1 MHKNIVEK
9 IVFQFFGIVTWFVV
23 AVVALILGYIIYRG
37 VGIIS
42 WNFISQPPINGMM
55 EGGILPAILGTLA
68 LILGSCL
75 LAFPIGILSGVY
87 MNEYAPKNIFKKFI
101 GMMTNNLAGI
111 PSIVFGLF
119 GLAMFVNFFQF
130 GVSIL
135 SGCLTLAILI
145 VPVIIRTTEE
155 SLKLVEDTYRLS
167 SYALGASKFETV
179 FRVVLPM
186 AFPNIITGLILSIG
200 RVAGETAPII
210 FTAAAY
216 YLPQLVLSLGSP
228 VMALP
233 YHLYV
238 MATSGIDL
246 DKSRELAFGTALVLM
261 AIVLLLNF
269 AAGGMKLYFKQNRS

>member
-1 MHKNIVEK
+1 MNKNSIEKLVFGFFSSVAFLIVA
-9 IVFQFFGIVTWFVV
+9 IVVV
-23 AVVALILGYIIYRG
+23 ILGFIVYRG
-37 VGIIS
+37 IGIIS
-42 WNFISQPPINGMM
+42 WEFISQPPKNGMM
-55 EGGILPAILGTLA
+55 EGGILPAILGTLV

-75 LAFPIGILSGVY
+75 LAFPIGILSGIY

-155 SLKLVEDTYRLS
+155 SLKLVEDSYRLS

-210 FTAAAY
+210 FTVAAY
-216 YLPQLVLSLGSP
+216 YLPEIVLSLSSP

-246 DKSRELAFGTALVLM
+246 TKSRELAFGTALVLM
-261 AIVLLLNF
+261 VIVLILNF
-269 AAGGMKLYFKQNRS
+269 SAGGLKLYFKRK

>member
-1 MHKNIVEK
+1 MNKNSIEKLVFGFFSSVAFLIVA
-9 IVFQFFGIVTWFVV
+9 IVVV
-23 AVVALILGYIIYRG
+23 ILGFIVYRG
-37 VGIIS
+37 IGIIS
-42 WNFISQPPINGMM
+42 WEFISQPPKNGMM
-55 EGGILPAILGTLA
+55 EGGILPAILGTLV

-75 LAFPIGILSGVY
+75 LAFPIGILSGIY

-155 SLKLVEDTYRLS
+155 SLKLVEDSYRLS

-210 FTAAAY
+210 FTVAAY
-216 YLPQLVLSLGSP
+216 YLPEIVLSLSSP

-246 DKSRELAFGTALVLM
+246 TKSRELAFGTALELM
-261 AIVLLLNF
+261 VIVLILNF
-269 AAGGMKLYFKQNRS
+269 SAGGLKLYFKRK

>member
-1 MHKNIVEK
+1 MKKCSVEK
-9 IVFQFFGIVTWFVV
+9 IVFGFFGLITLVV
-23 AVVALILGYIIYRG
+23 VMVVLTILGFIIYRG
-37 VGIIS
+37 IGIIS
-42 WNFISQPPINGMM
+42 WEFISSPPTNGMM
-55 EGGILPAILGTLA
+55 EGGILPAILGTLV
-68 LILGSCL
+68 LITGTCL
-75 LAFPIGILSGVY
+75 IAFPVGILSGIF
-87 MNEYAPKNIFKKFI
+87 MNEYAHENILKKAI
-101 GMMTNNLAGI
+101 GLMTNNLAGI

-119 GLAMFVNFFQF
+119 GLAMFVNYFHL

-135 SGCLTLAILI
+135 SGCLTLAILV

-155 SLKLVEDTYRLS
+155 SLKQVEDSYRLA

-200 RVAGETAPII
+200 RIAGETAPII
-210 FTAAAY
+210 FTVAAY
-216 YLPQLVLSLGSP
+216 YLPAIILSPDSP

-246 DKSRELAFGTALVLM
+246 NKSREIAFGTALVLM
-261 AIVLLLNF
+261 VIVLILNF
-269 AAGGMKLYFKQNRS
+269 SAGGLKLYFKRK

>member
-1 MHKNIVEK
+1 MTKNSVEK
-9 IVFQFFGIVTWFVV
+9 LVFNFFGIITFLIVLIVV
-23 AVVALILGYIIYRG
+23 SILGFIIFRG
-37 VGIIS
+37 IGKIS
-42 WNFISQPPINGMM
+42 WEFISSAPTDGMM
-55 EGGILPAILGTLA
+55 KGGILPAILGTLV
-68 LILGSCL
+68 LILGSCIV
-75 LAFPIGILSGVY
+75 AFPVGIFSGIF
-87 MNEYAPKNIFKKFI
+87 MNEYAKESVFKKFV

-111 PSIVFGLF
+111 PSVVFGLF
-119 GLAMFVNFFQF
+119 GLALFVNFFNF

-155 SLKLVEDTYRLS
+155 SLKLVEDSYRLA

-210 FTAAAY
+210 FTVAAY
-216 YLPQLVLSLGSP
+216 YLPEIILSLNSP

-246 DKSRELAFGTALVLM
+246 NKSRDIAFGTALVLM
-261 AIVLLLNF
+261 A
-269 AAGGMKLYFKQNRS
+269 